1 MYKIAID
8 GPAGAGKSTIAKYLA
23 KKLNIEY
30 IDTGAMY
37 RAITLKAMRLG
48 IDMEKNEE
56 YGFLSETNLDFL
68 NGKIFLDGEDVS
80 EAIRSVD
87 VTTNVSTPSK
97 IGCVR
102 STLVDLQ
109 RKISESKSV
118 IMDGR
123 DIGTVVLPK
132 ADLKIYLDASVEC
145 RAKRRMLER
154 AEKGLV
160 ISLEETKEEIIVRD
174 IKDSTRVISPLK
186 KADDAVLIDSSD
198 MTVEEVVNKI
208 INIMKERGLLSM
220 SNVKFTEGLEVTGT
234 IINVKKE
241 AIYVDLGDDIRG
253 AIFVNDIDGYVEGQ
267 KLIDKYNEGGQFTAL
282 VKQVAKDRKSDKPF
296 IILSTKLYEAR
307 EKIPAFVELKEA
319 DEIIEAK
326 VVDVNKGGADLEYND
341 FKVFLPIKNS
351 SLSEDALRALK
362 GETIKVVITS
372 VYPDNLKVIASQVNA
387 ERKIKRLEK
396 EAALASLANADVV
409 TGTVEKV
416 LEFGAIVNLGNV
428 SGLLHQNELDHK
440 RVKVADV
447 VKVGD
452 TVNVKVLE
460 VKDGKISLSLK
471 ALKAHPWDVL
481 KEQYHVGDVI
491 EGVVEKVIPAGLI
504 IKLTDEYNGLMPNV
518 EYSWFV
524 NKRVADNV
532 KEGDTLTVKVV
543 SIDDEKKRVSLSH
556 RQTLENTWADIKLR
570 RGETVS
576 VTIVESLEKGAKVAY
591 GNVEGFLPLSEVA
604 NGRRIS
610 KVEEAYEIGSV
621 VEANVIECD
630 PSRAKLVVS
639 IRNLE
644 NAKER
649 ATFDNYKQKEAD
661 ETPNTTIGDLLGS
674 KFADLLKDKE

>member
-8 GPAGAGKSTIAKYLA
+8 GPAGAGKSTIAKFLA

-37 RAITLKAMRLG
+37 RAITLKAMCLG
-48 IDMEKNEE
+48 IDMEKDEE
-56 YGFLSETNLDFL
+56 YGFLSETTLDFS
-68 NGKIFLDGEDVS
+68 NGKIVLDGEDVS

-97 IGCVR
+97 IACVR
-102 STLVDLQ
+102 TTLVDLQ

-132 ADLKIYLDASVEC
+132 ADLKVYLDASVEC

-154 AEKGLV
+154 AEKGLE

-174 IKDSTRVISPLK
+174 IKDSTRAISPLK
-186 KADDAVLIDSSD
+186 KADDAIHIDSSD
-198 MTVEEVVNKI
+198 MTIDEVVNKI
-208 INIMKERGLLSM
+208 ISIMKERGLLGM

-267 KLIDKYNEGGQFTAL
+267 KLIDKYNEGGQLTAL

-307 EKIPAFVELKEA
+307 EKMPAFVELKEA

-362 GETIKVVITS
+362 GETIKVIIS
-372 VYPDNLKVIASQVNA
+372 GVYPDNLKVIASQVNA

-396 EAALASLANADVV
+396 EAAFEALAGADVV

-416 LEFGAIVNLGNV
+416 LEFGAIVNLGAV

-440 RVKVADV
+440 RVKVADA
-447 VKVGD
+447 VKVGE
-452 TVNVKVLE
+452 TVTVKVLGVSE
-460 VKDGKISLSLK
+460 GKISLSLK

-481 KEQYHVGDVI
+481 KEQYHEGDVF

-621 VEANVIECD
+621 VEANVVECD

-661 ETPNTTIGDLLGS
+661 ETPKSTIGDLLGN

>member
-48 IDMEKNEE
+48 IDMEKDEE
-56 YGFLSETNLDFL
+56 YGFLSETTLDFS
-68 NGKIFLDGEDVS
+68 NGKIVLDGEDVS

-123 DIGTVVLPK
+123 DIGTVVLPN

-174 IKDSTRVISPLK
+174 IKDSTRAISPLK

-267 KLIDKYNEGGQFTAL
+267 KLRDYYNEGQEFKAQ
-282 VKQVAKDRKSDKPF
+282 VKQIAKDNKTGQPLY
-296 IILSTKLYEAR
+296 ILSTKLEA
-307 EKIPAFVELKEA
+307 EKAKLSVFEELKEK
-319 DEIIEAK
+319 DEIISVK
-326 VVDVNKGGADLEYND
+326 VVRVSRVGADVVYKDLKA
-341 FKVFLPIKNS
+341 FMPIKNVD
-351 SLSEDALRALK
+351 LSEEALRQMQ
-362 GETIKVVITS
+362 GQHMDVIVTF
-372 VYPDNLKVIASQVNA
+372 VNKDKMQVQVSNTLA
-387 ERKIKRLEK
+387 MKKQQRLAK
-396 EAALASLANADVV
+396 EAALAAVHVDDVIE
-409 TGTVEKV
+409 GTVVDVKPY
-416 LEFGAIVNLGNV
+416 GAIVSFGGV
-428 SGLLHQNELDHK
+428 SGLLHVSEMSHK
-440 RVKVADV
+440 M
-447 VKVGD
+447 
-452 TVNVKVLE
+452 
-460 VKDGKISLSLK
+460 
-471 ALKAHPWDVL
+471 
-481 KEQYHVGDVI
+481 
-491 EGVVEKVIPAGLI
+491 
-504 IKLTDEYNGLMPNV
+504 IKNANDA
-518 EYSWFV
+518 YSNFTAV
-524 NKRVADNV
+524 
-532 KEGDTLTVKVV
+532 
-543 SIDDEKKRVSLSH
+543 
-556 RQTLENTWADIKLR
+556 
-570 RGETVS
+570 
-576 VTIVESLEKGAKVAY
+576 
-591 GNVEGFLPLSEVA
+591 
-604 NGRRIS
+604 
-610 KVEEAYEIGSV
+610 
-621 VEANVIECD
+621 
-630 PSRAKLVVS
+630 
-639 IRNLE
+639 
-644 NAKER
+644 
-649 ATFDNYKQKEAD
+649 
-661 ETPNTTIGDLLGS
+661 
-674 KFADLLKDKE
+674 

>member
-8 GPAGAGKSTIAKYLA
+8 GPAGAGKSTIAKFLA

-48 IDMEKNEE
+48 IDMEKDEE
-56 YGFLSETNLDFL
+56 YGFLSETTLDFS
-68 NGKIFLDGEDVS
+68 NGKIVLDGEDVS

-97 IGCVR
+97 IACVR
-102 STLVDLQ
+102 TTLVDLQ

-132 ADLKIYLDASVEC
+132 ADLKVYLDASVEC

-154 AEKGLV
+154 AEKGLE

-174 IKDSTRVISPLK
+174 IKDSTRAISPLK
-186 KADDAVLIDSSD
+186 KADDAIHIDSSD
-198 MTVEEVVNKI
+198 MTIDEVVNKI
-208 INIMKERGLLSM
+208 ISIMKERGLLGM

-267 KLIDKYNEGGQFTAL
+267 KLIDKYNEGGQLTAL

-307 EKIPAFVELKEA
+307 EKMPAFVELKEA

-362 GETIKVVITS
+362 GETIKVIIS
-372 VYPDNLKVIASQVNA
+372 GVYPDNLKVIASQVNA

-396 EAALASLANADVV
+396 EAAFEALAGADVV

-416 LEFGAIVNLGNV
+416 LEFGAIVNLGAV

-440 RVKVADV
+440 RVKVADA
-447 VKVGD
+447 VKVGE
-452 TVNVKVLE
+452 TVTVKVLGVSE
-460 VKDGKISLSLK
+460 GKISLSLK

-481 KEQYHVGDVI
+481 KEQYHEGDVF

-621 VEANVIECD
+621 VEANVVECD

-661 ETPNTTIGDLLGS
+661 ETPKSTIGDLLGN

>member
-8 GPAGAGKSTIAKYLA
+8 GPAGAGKSTIAKFLA

-48 IDMEKNEE
+48 IDMEKDEE
-56 YGFLSETNLDFL
+56 YGFLSETTLDFS
-68 NGKIFLDGEDVS
+68 NGKIVLDGEDVS

-97 IGCVR
+97 IACVR
-102 STLVDLQ
+102 TTLVDLQ

-132 ADLKIYLDASVEC
+132 ADLKVYLDASVEC

-154 AEKGLV
+154 AEKGLE

-174 IKDSTRVISPLK
+174 IKDSTRAISPLK
-186 KADDAVLIDSSD
+186 KADDAILIDSSD
-198 MTVEEVVNKI
+198 MTIDEVVNKI
-208 INIMKERGLLSM
+208 ISIMKERGLLGM

-267 KLIDKYNEGGQFTAL
+267 KLIDKYNEGGQLTAL

-307 EKIPAFVELKEA
+307 EKMPAFVELKEA

-362 GETIKVVITS
+362 GETIKVIIS
-372 VYPDNLKVIASQVNA
+372 GVYPDNLKVIASQVNA

-396 EAALASLANADVV
+396 EAALEALTGADVV

-416 LEFGAIVNLGNV
+416 LEFGAIVNLGAV

-440 RVKVADV
+440 RVKVADA
-447 VKVGD
+447 VKVGE
-452 TVNVKVLE
+452 TVTVKVLGVNE
-460 VKDGKISLSLK
+460 GKISLSLK

-481 KEQYHVGDVI
+481 KEQYHEGDVF

-621 VEANVIECD
+621 VEANVVECD

-661 ETPNTTIGDLLGS
+661 ETPKSTIGDLLGN

>member
-48 IDMEKNEE
+48 IDMEKDEE
-56 YGFLSETNLDFL
+56 YGFLSETTLDFS
-68 NGKIFLDGEDVS
+68 NGKIVLDGEDVS

-123 DIGTVVLPK
+123 DIGTVVLPN

-174 IKDSTRVISPLK
+174 IKDSTRAISPLK

-326 VVDVNKGGADLEYND
+326 VVDVNKGGADLEYN
-341 FKVFLPIKNS
+341 
-351 SLSEDALRALK
+351 R
-362 GETIKVVITS
+362 
-372 VYPDNLKVIASQVNA
+372 
-387 ERKIKRLEK
+387 
-396 EAALASLANADVV
+396 
-409 TGTVEKV
+409 
-416 LEFGAIVNLGNV
+416 
-428 SGLLHQNELDHK
+428 
-440 RVKVADV
+440 
-447 VKVGD
+447 
-452 TVNVKVLE
+452 
-460 VKDGKISLSLK
+460 
-471 ALKAHPWDVL
+471 
-481 KEQYHVGDVI
+481 
-491 EGVVEKVIPAGLI
+491 
-504 IKLTDEYNGLMPNV
+504 
-518 EYSWFV
+518 
-524 NKRVADNV
+524 
-532 KEGDTLTVKVV
+532 
-543 SIDDEKKRVSLSH
+543 
-556 RQTLENTWADIKLR
+556 
-570 RGETVS
+570 
-576 VTIVESLEKGAKVAY
+576 
-591 GNVEGFLPLSEVA
+591 
-604 NGRRIS
+604 
-610 KVEEAYEIGSV
+610 
-621 VEANVIECD
+621 
-630 PSRAKLVVS
+630 
-639 IRNLE
+639 
-644 NAKER
+644 
-649 ATFDNYKQKEAD
+649 
-661 ETPNTTIGDLLGS
+661 
-674 KFADLLKDKE
+674 DK